1 MAINRVDY
9 NGNTLIDLTADTVDA
24 ENLMTGYTA
33 HDKSGALITGTLDP
47 FKPQIIAILKNY
59 VEGTVYC
66 ISPDGRQMSAKFHE
80 ADTWVWDIPA
90 YGQYTVVYFGP
101 LGSKS
106 QNVNVTV
113 VQIYRVEMNVAIT
126 FEQASWSFIDYVA
139 SRGEV
144 ADYWAVGDKK
154 SFTDASSSS
163 TTRYLEIVDFTDTN
177 IILDFVTPYKSGAL
191 AVQTGP
197 TSGYTVDWYNNY
209 IASTLPQDFKNV
221 LSVTP
226 TLFTYNEIFGSDP
239 YALFSTSAGRAKGVT
254 WWTSSAYSS
263 GSSPSST
270 LNYCVSSSGSY
281 SYEPM
286 TSTSYYYN
294 PKFTI

>member
-1 MAINRVDY
+1 MTNKVIY
-9 NGNTLIDLTADTVDA
+9 NDNVLIDLTSDTIDA
-24 ENLMTGYTA
+24 ENLMSGYTA
-33 HDKSGALITGTLDP
+33 HDKTGTLITGTLDP

-80 ADTWVWDIPA
+80 ADTWVWDIPS
-90 YGQYTVVYFGP
+90 YGQCQVVYMGP
-101 LGSKS
+101 MGNIS
-106 QNVNVTV
+106 QTVNVTA

-139 SRGEV
+139 SRGKA

-191 AVQTGP
+191 AVQTGS
-197 TSGYTVDWYNNY
+197 TSGSLVDWYNNY
-209 IASTLPQDFKNV
+209 IASTLPQDFKSV
-221 LSVTP
+221 LSGTP
-226 TLFTYNEIFGSDP
+226 GLFSYNELFGSNP
-239 YALFSTSAGRAKGVT
+239 LALFSTNAGRAKNVQ
-254 WWTSSAYSS
+254 WWTGTSQST
-263 GSSPSST
+263 GSSP
-270 LNYCVSSSGSY
+270 
-281 SYEPM
+281 
-286 TSTSYYYN
+286 STSYYYCVNAAGSSSFTAMTNTAYYN
-294 PKFTI
+294 PKFVI